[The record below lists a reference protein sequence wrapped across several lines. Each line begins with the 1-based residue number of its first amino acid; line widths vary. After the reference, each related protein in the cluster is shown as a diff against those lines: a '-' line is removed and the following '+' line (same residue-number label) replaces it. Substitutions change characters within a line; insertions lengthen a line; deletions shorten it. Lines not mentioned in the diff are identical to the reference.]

1 MTNFKQGDKI
11 RVKKPKTQQKSIG
24 HSGGKSKGIPVGLNG
39 EKAFL
44 QFGTMFKVSSYTDEN
59 IVSKDSK
66 PLPLI
71 QRDFVNRNENINQLF
86 ELVEAAD
93 ES

>member
-1 MTNFKQGDKI
+1 MTNFKQGDKV
-11 RVKKPKTQQKSIG
+11 RVRRPKSQQKSIG
-24 HSGGKSKGIPVGLNG
+24 HSGNRKGIPVGLNG

-44 QFGTMFKVSSYTDEN
+44 KFGALFKVSSYTDET
-59 IVSKDSK
+59 IASMDSK

-71 QRDFVNRNENINQLF
+71 QRDFINRNENINQLF
-86 ELVEAAD
+86 ELVESAD